1 MPTLLRLN
9 GFQFVIYPND
19 HEPPHV
25 HIFRAGAELIIILGV
40 DGDEPVIR
48 EVFSTRNRDIASA
61 FAVTRENNDD
71 FLARWEEVCRSSR
84 KK

>member
-25 HIFRAGAELIIILGV
+25 HIFRAGTELIIILGV

-48 EVFSTRNRDIASA
+48 EVFSMRNRDIASA
-61 FAVTRENNDD
+61 FAITRENNDD